1 MAKKI
6 VIGMLATFVCILI
19 ASAGYSFGQR
29 LAQAEKAAETQKA
42 SGQA

>member
-6 VIGMLATFVCILI
+6 VIGMLAVFVCILI
-19 ASAGYSFGQR
+19 ASAGFKFGQH
-29 LAQAEKAAETQKA
+29 LARAEKAAEAQKA